1 MSSTSARLSALSQQI
16 RSVSTTAMKEAIVHK
31 GPRVEII
38 DSEIPKPG
46 PGQVVTKVVVSGCNP
61 KDWKRPTFMPDAPA
75 VNQGDDISGIV
86 HAVGANVSEF
96 KPGDR
101 VAAFHEMMK
110 PGGSYAEYAVSWAS
124 TTFRL
129 PERTT
134 FEEGAAL
141 PLAAMTAA
149 VALYARLRLPA
160 PWLPIPSTDPTP
172 PRTPLVIYGASSA
185 IGSYAIQFAQRS
197 NIHPLICIAGHAGAS
212 HVSKLISPEK
222 GDVVVDYRAGA
233 DAVVAGIR
241 AALREGEKL
250 EYAFD
255 AVSEKGSY
263 GNICRVLDH
272 ETGAITFVL
281 PGKKYEGIPA
291 GVRQSVTT
299 VGSVHGDLKDFG
311 GLEEGWFRAQPQEV
325 VEGGLGGLQGGLER
339 LRDGKVSAVKCELLV
354 MSNLAPWSEM
364 CGR

>member
-1 MSSTSARLSALSQQI
+1 
-16 RSVSTTAMKEAIVHK
+16 MKEVIVHK
-31 GPRVEII
+31 GPRVQII

-61 KDWKRPTFMPDAPA
+61 KDWYVDFPQYLPWLAWPRSHSLPPKASERRLLWRAPTDPLLTQRQETSNLHARRPP

-96 KPGDR
+96 RPGDR

-110 PGGSYAEYAVSWAS
+110 PGGSYAEYALSWAY

-129 PERTT
+129 PEKTT

-160 PWLPIPSTDPTP
+160 PWLPRPTSSDPNTP
-172 PRTPLVIYGASSA
+172 TPRTPLVIYGASSA

-197 NIHPLICIAGHAGAS
+197 NLHPLICIAGHAGSS
-212 HVSKLISPEK
+212 HVANLISPEK
-222 GDVVVDYRAGA
+222 GDVVVDYRRGD

-272 ETGAITFVL
+272 ETGAITLVL
-281 PGKKYEGIPA
+281 PGRKYEGIPA
-291 GVRQSVTT
+291 GG
-299 VGSVHGDLKDFG
+299 VGG
-311 GLEEGWFRAQPQEV
+311 GV
-325 VEGGLGGLQGGLER
+325 VSGAAAGG
-339 LRDGKVSAVKCELLV
+339 C
-354 MSNLAPWSEM
+354 
-364 CGR
+364 

>member
-1 MSSTSARLSALSQQI
+1 
-16 RSVSTTAMKEAIVHK
+16 MKEAIVHK

-38 DSEIPKPG
+38 DSEVPKPG

-96 KPGDR
+96 RPGDR

-110 PGGSYAEYAVSWAS
+110 PGGSYAEYALSWAH

-129 PERTT
+129 PEKTT
-134 FEEGAAL
+134 FE
-141 PLAAMTAA
+141 
-149 VALYARLRLPA
+149 
-160 PWLPIPSTDPTP
+160 
-172 PRTPLVIYGASSA
+172 VIYGASSA

-212 HVSKLISPEK
+212 HVSHLISPEK
-222 GDVVVDYRAGA
+222 GDVVVDYRSG
-233 DAVVAGIR
+233 DEAVVAGIR
-241 AALREGEKL
+241 GALREEEKL

-263 GNICRVLDH
+263 GNICKVLDH

-311 GLEEGWFRAQPQEV
+311 YVVFRYISKGLEEGWFRAQPQEV
-325 VEGGLGGLQGGLER
+325 VLGGLGGLQGGLER
-339 LRDGKVSAVKCELLV
+339 LRDGKVSAVKCELLG
-354 MSNLAPWSEM
+354 MSILVLWSEM
-364 CGR
+364 CGG

>member
-1 MSSTSARLSALSQQI
+1 
-16 RSVSTTAMKEAIVHK
+16 
-31 GPRVEII
+31 
-38 DSEIPKPG
+38 
-46 PGQVVTKVVVSGCNP
+46 
-61 KDWKRPTFMPDAPA
+61 
-75 VNQGDDISGIV
+75 
-86 HAVGANVSEF
+86 
-96 KPGDR
+96 
-101 VAAFHEMMK
+101 
-110 PGGSYAEYAVSWAS
+110 
-124 TTFRL
+124 
-129 PERTT
+129 
-134 FEEGAAL
+134 
-141 PLAAMTAA
+141 MTAA

-160 PWLPIPSTDPTP
+160 PWLPLPAQNP
-172 PRTPLVIYGASSA
+172 PIRTPLVIYGASSA

-212 HVSKLISPEK
+212 HVSHLISPEK

-233 DAVVAGIR
+233 EAVVSGIR

-263 GNICRVLDH
+263 GNICQVLDH